1 MKDHTKNVNK
11 IYDFLQC
18 DYIVRVCKA
27 SNHPSMPQINTL
39 KKRLDNLLIDL
50 EDDGAMM
57 MIIFVLSFKRGKC
70 DKQFFVFYDLMITA
84 ECHEISYTPIQ
95 KSHHLIR
102 IHPSNQPSIT

>member
-18 DYIVRVCKA
+18 DDIVRVCKA
-27 SNHPSMPQINTL
+27 SNQPTIHPCLKSTHL

-50 EDDGAMM
+50 EFDGAMM

-70 DKQFFVFYDLMITA
+70 DNNFFVCT
-84 ECHEISYTPIQ
+84 T
-95 KSHHLIR
+95 
-102 IHPSNQPSIT
+102 